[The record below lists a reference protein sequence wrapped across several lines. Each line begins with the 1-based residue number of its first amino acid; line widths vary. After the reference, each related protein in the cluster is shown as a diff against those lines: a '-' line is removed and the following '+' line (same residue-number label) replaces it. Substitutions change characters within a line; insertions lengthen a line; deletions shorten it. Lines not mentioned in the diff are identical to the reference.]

1 MKYLLSELLPNGK
14 IIYYNNNTYQSNL
27 LRLLTQSDYNELH
40 SLIVNKTQVSYN
52 SAYRT
57 NSGSDSVS
65 VSSNCGN
72 FKVIVVSAMAYIS
85 ERSDNKYGNATCI
98 LKQNDSAIMH
108 MTATGG
114 TLLHT
119 FNFSTTQNTI
129 SVTYTA
135 QNVNDSGRIDIM
147 YATFT

>member
-1 MKYLLSELLPNGK
+1 MILPNGK

-72 FKVIVVSAMAYIS
+72 FKVIVVSTMAYIS
-85 ERSDNKYGNATCI
+85 ERSDNIYGNATCI

-114 TLLHT
+114 TLLYT

-147 YATFT
+147 YVTFT